1 MTKGKNSLRY
11 KLVVFDLDETL
22 WSVSDGLCNL
32 IQPPFRMENS
42 DRLVGQRGLWVE
54 LFPGVRGLLQNLKS
68 RGIRISL
75 ASRNDAE
82 PTKKLLE
89 FMGILEFFSY
99 PQLNWR
105 PKEDSIQKIIRDLQR
120 KEKVSV
126 KPDEVLF
133 VDDWPENV
141 NAVRRWGATALLFGQ
156 DILSFD
162 ELAKAL
168 D

>member
-1 MTKGKNSLRY
+1 MAKGKNSLRY

-54 LFPGVRGLLQNLKS
+54 LFPGVRALLQNLKS
-68 RGIRISL
+68 RGILISL

-89 FMGILEFFSY
+89 FMGVLEYFSY
-99 PQLNWR
+99 P
-105 PKEDSIQKIIRDLQR
+105 
-120 KEKVSV
+120 
-126 KPDEVLF
+126 
-133 VDDWPENV
+133 
-141 NAVRRWGATALLFGQ
+141 
-156 DILSFD
+156 
-162 ELAKAL
+162 
-168 D
+168 